1 MSLDTQ
7 SETLGAVTEA
17 KREWEQMT
25 LLPFTQRRPERRE
38 TFHTISGTPIERLY
52 TPDDVGAIDYV
63 ADTGFPGEFPYTR
76 GPYPTMYRAQPWTM
90 RQIAGFGTA
99 VDTNA
104 RFRYLISQGQTGI
117 STDFDMPTLMGYDSD
132 DARSEGEV
140 GREGVAVDSVD
151 DVHDLFEGI
160 DLEKISVS
168 MTINPSAWILLA
180 MYLVVAE
187 ERGFDRKNLSG
198 TVQNDIIKEYIS
210 QKEWVFPPGP
220 AMRIVRDS
228 IVYST
233 QNLPR
238 YNPVNVSGYH
248 TREAGSTAIQEVAF
262 TLYAGISYVES
273 CLAKGLKV
281 DDFAH
286 RFSFFFVSQIDFLEE
301 VAKFRAARRVWA
313 RVMKNRFGAQKPESM
328 RLRFHCQTAGASCT
342 AREPLNNIAR
352 TAIEALAAVLGGA
365 QSLHTNGYDEAL
377 SIPSE
382 AAMKISLRTQQI
394 IAEETGVANTID
406 ALGGSYAIEKLTA
419 EIEAGVDA
427 YIAEFDKRGGV
438 VQCIEDNYFQM
449 ELANA
454 AFDMY
459 MRKERHEFEFVG
471 VTKYRDD
478 SPNPK
483 IELHHV
489 DEGASQRQLDRLA
502 ETKRKRDQS
511 KVDAALAEIVR
522 VAKTD
527 ENIMPATIE
536 AVRARATGGEII
548 NVLRPIFGTY
558 VEKPV
563 F

>member
-1 MSLDTQ
+1 MQLDER
-7 SETLGAVTEA
+7 SAVGAA
-17 KREWEQMT
+17 LHDWEQLT
-25 LLPFTQRRPERRE
+25 LFPFTERRPEARDVFR
-38 TFHTISGTPIERLY
+38 TQGGTELERLY
-52 TPDDVGAIDYV
+52 TPESLAGHDYLRDV
-63 ADTGFPGEFPYTR
+63 GFPGQFPYTR

-99 VDTNA
+99 DDTNG
-104 RFRYLISQGQTGI
+104 RFQYLISQGQTGI

-151 DVHDLFEGI
+151 DMHDLFRGI

-168 MTINPSAWILLA
+168 MTINPSAWILFC

-187 ERGFDRKNLSG
+187 ERGFDKNKLSG
-198 TVQNDIIKEYIS
+198 TVQNDIIKEYVA
-210 QKEWVFPPGP
+210 QKEWVYPPRP
-220 AMRIVRDS
+220 AMRLVRDT

-262 TLYAGISYVES
+262 TLAAGIAYVEEV
-273 CLAKGLKV
+273 LKSGVAV
-281 DDFAH
+281 DDFAP
-286 RFSFFFVSQIDFLEE
+286 RLSFFFVSQIDFIEE

-313 RVMKNRFGAQKPESM
+313 RVMKERFGAKKAESM
-328 RLRFHCQTAGASCT
+328 RLRFHCQTAGVSCT

-352 TAIEALAAVLGGA
+352 TAIEALAAICGGA

-382 AAMKISLRTQQI
+382 PAMKIALRTQQI
-394 IAEETGVANTID
+394 IAEETGVVGTID
-406 ALGGSYAIEKLTA
+406 PLGGSYAIEKLTDQIEEGCNAYFA
-419 EIEAGVDA
+419 EI
-427 YIAEFDKRGGV
+427 DKRGGV
-438 VQCIEDNYFQM
+438 ITCIEDNFFQM
-449 ELANA
+449 ELADA
-454 AFDMY
+454 AYDLHR
-459 MRKERHEFEFVG
+459 RKEAGERQIVG

-478 SPNPK
+478 SPNPTVD
-483 IELHHV
+483 LHHV
-489 DEGASQRQLDRLA
+489 DEAASQRQLDRLA
-502 ETKRKRDQS
+502 KTKANRDQAA
-511 KVDAALAEIVR
+511 VTAALAELAR
-522 VAKTD
+522 VGATD
-527 ENIMPATIE
+527 ENIIPATIA
-536 AVRARATGGEII
+536 AVRARATGGEVI
-548 NVLRPIFGTY
+548 NALRPIFGTY